1 MLSLRNLAAH
11 QIISVTGIKIQSQ
24 TGYTGKQIM
33 EMLKKTF
40 AFAEMGIK
48 KEYWDSYDDMNT
60 VIVRQMDKVYDEC

>member
-11 QIISVTGIKIQSQ
+11 QIISVTGITIQSQ

-60 VIVRQMDKVYDEC
+60 VIVRQMDKMSLHE

>member
-1 MLSLRNLAAH
+1 
-11 QIISVTGIKIQSQ
+11 
-24 TGYTGKQIM
+24 
-33 EMLKKTF
+33 MLKKIF

>member
-11 QIISVTGIKIQSQ
+11 QIISVTGTIQSQ